1 MNLCM
6 SMGSRENKQ
15 NKVRTQ
21 LWDTLYFLKSF
32 HCPCGRDQ
40 NNPDQP
46 MFKEDLMKPGDNM
59 DYINGE
65 SGSHFP
71 KVAGLRWGHKG

>member
-1 MNLCM
+1 MCVN
-6 SMGSRENKQ
+6 
-15 NKVRTQ
+15 VRPSNMFE
-21 LWDTLYFLKSF
+21 YFLKSF

-65 SGSHFP
+65 SWYGQTFP
-71 KVAGLRWGHKG
+71 KVAGLRGHKG